1 MTIDESTPTLRR
13 PGLDAPSASRW
24 HRALPGDLAA
34 LLHNAHA
41 DEREALGPQRRAAY
55 LLTRQVISGLLRAG
69 YPARLVATEL
79 GVRSESIRTRAQAGW
94 IRLADIAALTGLEQD
109 ELARRCLANDAA
121 VEDGRLFSDEL
132 VRILSAPAT
141 SADVRETVG
150 GR

>member
-1 MTIDESTPTLRR
+1 MTIDESPPTLRR
-13 PGLDAPSASRW
+13 PGLDAHTASRW
-24 HRALPGDLAA
+24 HRALPDDLAA
-34 LLHNAHA
+34 LLLGAHA
-41 DEREALGPQRRAAY
+41 DEREALGSQRRAAY

-94 IRLADIAALTGLEQD
+94 IRLSDIAALTGLEQD
-109 ELARRCLANDAA
+109 ELARRCVANDAV

-132 VRILSAPAT
+132 VRILSAPAAPT
-141 SADVRETVG
+141 EGRETVG